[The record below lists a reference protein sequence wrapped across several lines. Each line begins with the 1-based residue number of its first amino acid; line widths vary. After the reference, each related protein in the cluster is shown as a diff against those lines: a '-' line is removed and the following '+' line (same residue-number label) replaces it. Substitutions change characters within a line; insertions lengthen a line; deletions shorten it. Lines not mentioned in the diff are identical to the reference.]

1 MDEVVGLFPTP
12 FLIVE
17 KLLDDN
23 LVATCRDDALAAGK
37 TANAQTGLLS
47 HSEPINPRTK
57 PAYAQIARMIAPKLA
72 DFGALLFGERLEWI
86 VKEMWSNVLETG
98 GYQLIHTHANS
109 FISGV
114 IYLTPSHPSARTV
127 FHKQIGGTNFIFRH
141 AGRNVQMG
149 PFNADKWQM
158 PEVKPGA
165 MVLFPS
171 YLLHEAPANKGDQ
184 RITIAFNAIPNSLD
198 SWGYRVNFS

>member
-1 MDEVVGLFPTP
+1 MDEVIGLFPTP
-12 FLIVE
+12 VLIVD
-17 KLLDDN
+17 KLP
-23 LVATCRDDALAAGK
+23 DDALIASCQEDALQARK
-37 TANAQTGLLS
+37 AANAQTGLLS
-47 HSEPINPRTK
+47 HSDPVNPKTR
-57 PAYAQIARMIAPKLA
+57 PAYAKIARLIAPKLVE
-72 DFGALLFGERLEWI
+72 FGTVLFGERLAWTI
-86 VKEMWSNVLETG
+86 KEMWVNVLETG

-127 FHKQIGGTNFIFRH
+127 FHKSIGGTNFIFRH

-158 PEVKPGA
+158 PDVGPGA
-165 MVLFPS
+165 MLLFPS
-171 YLLHEAPANKGDQ
+171 YLLHEAPVNQGGQ
-184 RITIAFNAIPNSLD
+184 RITIAFNAIPNSLE